1 MKILKRRRSSGFVKY
16 PKDFDKRI
24 IDGTARFRTKCD
36 MLVGPCACGGVHQE
50 HDDWVK
56 GMLTDNDAAIEA
68 LLLAPEENGTVLIPR
83 YWLKP
88 RGHERCTVLSGRCAC
103 GRRHTANERWVI
115 DMLLQHGAKIAGC
128 TELDH
133 PPIGDEPNEINEY
146 DDAGGATVGCPCE
159 TCQHRRQHARFGQRL
174 DRSHI

>member
-1 MKILKRRRSSGFVKY
+1 MKILKRRKSSGFVKY

-50 HDDWVK
+50 HDEWVRQ
-56 GMLTDNDAAIEA
+56 MLGDNDAAIEA
-68 LLLAPEENGTVLIPR
+68 LTLAPEENGAVLIPR
-83 YWLKP
+83 YWLRP

-103 GRRHTANERWVI
+103 GRRHAANERWVV
-115 DMLLQHGAKIAGC
+115 DMLQQHSAKIVGC
-128 TELDH
+128 ASIDS
-133 PPIGDEPNEINEY
+133 PPIGDVPNEINEY

-159 TCQHRRQHARFGQRL
+159 TCQHRRQSARFGQRL
-174 DRSHI
+174 NRGQI